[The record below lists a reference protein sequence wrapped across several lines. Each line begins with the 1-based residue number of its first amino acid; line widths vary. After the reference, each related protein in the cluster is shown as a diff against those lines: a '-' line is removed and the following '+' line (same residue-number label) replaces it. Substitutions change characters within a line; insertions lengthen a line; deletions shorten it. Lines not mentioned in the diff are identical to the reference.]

1 MRRIMRIRPANVTA
15 FAPCIGN
22 IPIMNWNYKISPVHH
37 FLNANMGQQGIT
49 TMNQPFSPALSAADL
64 TEAQFDKLTE
74 TTEFQHLLQVIGE
87 RVEEFE
93 EKRHIPRDVIDLMKK
108 ARIFRSATPKK
119 FGGDAMAPHHFLKMV
134 DKIGTV
140 DGSAAWVSAFG
151 SANTYTAA
159 LCEEAQAVMY
169 ADGPDQVFAGGLHPV
184 QEATRVDGGW
194 QVSGRWKFASGCM
207 GADWIGVGIAGKPQG
222 AEEGA
227 PPTVMMA
234 VAPAA
239 EVEIIESWDVSG
251 MQGTG
256 SHDTTVTDKYYPD
269 MWICERGAP
278 GVVDEPLYKYPAM
291 AYQAQ
296 VHAACNLGLARAA
309 IEKAKSVSGAAKIA
323 VGHARLCDRPYYLS
337 GIAECEALLRGAR
350 AFFYEAAEEAWDNL
364 MKGDPVTL
372 DQNNMLRLSA
382 TNAARVGAEVV
393 QRAYTIA
400 GMGVISKKNPMQRY
414 LRDAM
419 VVTQHA
425 AVTDIVL
432 ESAGRVLTGLDA
444 PRGYP

>member
-1 MRRIMRIRPANVTA
+1 MNFRNVPLCGQDGLRIKERIMTHVDKALTGAPAETVD
-15 FAPCIGN
+15 
-22 IPIMNWNYKISPVHH
+22 
-37 FLNANMGQQGIT
+37 
-49 TMNQPFSPALSAADL
+49 FSR
-64 TEAQFDKLTE
+64 LTE
-74 TTEFQHLLQVIGE
+74 TPEFTHLLEVLE
-87 RVEEFE
+87 ARRDEFE
-93 EKRHIPRDVIDLMKK
+93 TLRHVPRDVIDLMKK

-184 QEATRVDGGW
+184 QEATRVEGGW
-194 QVSGRWKFASGCM
+194 NVSGRWKFASGCM
-207 GADWIGVGIAGKPQG
+207 GADWIGVGIAGAPQG
-222 AEEGA
+222 GGDT
-227 PPTVMMA
+227 PTVMMA
-234 VAPAA
+234 VAPAQ
-239 EVEIIESWDVSG
+239 EVDIIETWEVSG

-256 SHDTTVTDKYYPD
+256 SHDTTVKDKFYAD

-278 GVVDEPLYKYPAM
+278 GVIDEPLYKYPAM

-309 IEKAKSVSGAAKIA
+309 IEYAKSVSGAAKIN
-323 VGHARLCDRPYYLS
+323 VGHARLCDRPYFLT
-337 GIAECEALLRGAR
+337 GIAECEAKLRSIR
-350 AFFYEAAEEAWDNL
+350 AFFYEAAEEAWDSL
-364 MKGDPVTL
+364 MKGDPVPL
-372 DQNNMLRLSA
+372 DQVNMLRLSA
-382 TNAARVGAEVV
+382 TTAALKGAEVV
-393 QRAYTIA
+393 QQAYRIA
-400 GMGVISKKNPMQRY
+400 GMGVISKKSPMQRH

-425 AVTDIVL
+425 AVTEMTM
-432 ESAGRVLTGLDA
+432 ESAGRVLAGLDA

>member
-1 MRRIMRIRPANVTA
+1 MDTA
-15 FAPCIGN
+15 LP
-22 IPIMNWNYKISPVHH
+22 
-37 FLNANMGQQGIT
+37 NAAAQ
-49 TMNQPFSPALSAADL
+49 AAD
-64 TEAQFDKLTE
+64 FSRLTE
-74 TTEFQHLLQVIGE
+74 TPEFTHLLEVLKA
-87 RVEEFE
+87 RRDEFE
-93 EKRHIPRDVIDLMKK
+93 VLRHIPRDVIALMKK
-108 ARIFRSATPKK
+108 ARIFRSATPAK

-159 LCEEAQAVMY
+159 LCEEAQAIMY

-184 QEATRVDGGW
+184 QEAIRVDGGW
-194 QVSGRWKFASGCM
+194 TVSGRWKFASGCM
-207 GADWIGVGIAGKPQG
+207 GADWIGVGIAGAPQG

-234 VAPAA
+234 VSPAS
-239 EVEIIESWDVSG
+239 EVEIVETWEVSG

-256 SHDTTVTDKYYPD
+256 SHDTTVTDKFYPD
-269 MWICERGAP
+269 IWICERGAP
-278 GVVDEPLYKYPAM
+278 GVIDEPLYKYPAM

-309 IEKAKSVSGAAKIA
+309 IEEAKSVSGAAKLA

-337 GIAECEALLRGAR
+337 GLAECEAKLRSAR
-350 AFFYEAAEEAWDNL
+350 AFFYEAAEDAWDSL
-364 MKGDPVTL
+364 MKGDPVSL
-372 DQNNMLRLSA
+372 EQNSMLRLSA
-382 TNAARVGAEVV
+382 TNAALQGAEVV
-393 QRAYTIA
+393 QQAYRIA
-400 GMGVISKKNPMQRY
+400 GMGVISRKNVMQRHM
-414 LRDAM
+414 RDAM

-425 AVTDIVL
+425 AVTEAIL
-432 ESAGRVLTGLDA
+432 ENAGRVMVGLEP